1 VTSAAPT
8 PGVAH
13 RATGAELWLRDMDG
27 RGLRLVSLAQAE
39 LLVSEGAAYPVIKQN
54 SQSVKRWQGQAL
66 TLGFSRVVWW

>member
-1 VTSAAPT
+1 
-8 PGVAH
+8 
-13 RATGAELWLRDMDG
+13 MDG